1 MYKAVKLFRVSSVHP
16 MELAFSVL
24 HSSFVRQVVVGT
36 DFLLSVCLFSF
47 AFVKKM
53 SVRNIVYCD

>member
-47 AFVKKM
+47 AFVKKN
-53 SVRNIVYCD
+53 VG

>member
-1 MYKAVKLFRVSSVHP
+1 MEIIVVYKAVKLFRVSSVHP

-36 DFLLSVCLFSF
+36 FCCQ
-47 AFVKKM
+47 FVYLVLR
-53 SVRNIVYCD
+53 S